1 MSDLDNIDPP
11 ELEKLDFNL
20 QVRYLSREVILS
32 VRALDDESFKV
43 LVDGA
48 KILEKEIKEEIKRFK
63 KSS

>member
-32 VRALDDESFKV
+32 VRALDDASFKL

-48 KILEKEIKEEIKRFK
+48 KVLEKEIKEEIKRFK
-63 KSS
+63 P